1 MLLEFRVGN
10 FRSFAGEVSF
20 SMLAGSDKHLLE
32 DNTLDT
38 GVKAFPRALR
48 SAAVFGANA
57 SGKSNLV
64 KALDYMKAVVAK
76 SAGLKPEEKFNVQP
90 FRLNKEGPTK
100 PTVFEVTVL
109 LDGVRHQ
116 YGFEMTPD
124 AITGEWLLVYKSP
137 RRAQAWFDRR
147 RVDGKDV
154 YTFSDHLQG
163 PKSTWEEATRS
174 NALFL
179 SMAVLLNS
187 EQLKP
192 LFQWFNEDLVVLG
205 QGGKLHFDFS
215 TRFLERPEGPD
226 LIVEFL
232 RSADFGI
239 CGARAIRRE
248 GFEQQFDFSGP
259 GQAAAG
265 TMRRQEF
272 LMPLFM
278 HEAENLRAEFEFPDE
293 SEGTMKMFSLAAP
306 LLDIISKGK
315 TLVVD
320 ELDNSLHPL
329 LVRQIVSTFND
340 PRNTRGAQ
348 LIFSTHDTS
357 LLESGL
363 MRRDQLWTVEKNAA
377 QASEL
382 VPLTEFSP
390 RKGEALERG
399 YLSGRYGA
407 IPVLDKRL
415 KTDVGGHG

>member
-32 DNTLDT
+32 DNAVET

-64 KALDYMKAVVAK
+64 KALDYMKAVVVK

-90 FRLNKEGPTK
+90 FRLSKEGPK
-100 PTVFEVTVL
+100 KSTVFEVTVL
-109 LDGVRHQ
+109 LQGVRHQ
-116 YGFEMTPD
+116 YGFEMTQE
-124 AITGEWLLVYKSP
+124 AITAEWLLVYKSP

-147 RVDGKDV
+147 CVDGKDV
-154 YTFSDHLQG
+154 YAFSDHLQG

-179 SMAVLLNS
+179 STAVLLNS

-192 LFQWFNEDLVVLG
+192 LFQWFNESLVVLG
-205 QGGKLHFDFS
+205 QGGNLHFELS
-215 TRFLERPEGPD
+215 TQFLERPEGPG

-248 GFEQQFDFSGP
+248 GFEQQFNISA

-272 LMPLFM
+272 LMPVFM
-278 HEAENLRAEFEFPDE
+278 HEAEDVRAEFEFPDE

-306 LLDIISKGK
+306 LLDIIGNGK

-340 PRNTRGAQ
+340 PRNKRGAQ

-363 MRRDQLWTVEKNAA
+363 LRRDQLWTVEKNAR

-382 VPLTEFSP
+382 VPLTAFSP

-415 KTDVGGHG
+415 KTDGGGDE